1 MDRPIYT
8 ILSCIALGQEAFT
21 GKSVMAVL
29 VQPRTALAYHNI
41 CNCESLLQCP
51 VAEGHAGNINRQLL
65 TTPSNFVSR
74 Q

>member
-1 MDRPIYT
+1 MDQPIYT

-21 GKSVMAVL
+21 GNSVMAVL

-65 TTPSNFVSR
+65 AIPLKFC